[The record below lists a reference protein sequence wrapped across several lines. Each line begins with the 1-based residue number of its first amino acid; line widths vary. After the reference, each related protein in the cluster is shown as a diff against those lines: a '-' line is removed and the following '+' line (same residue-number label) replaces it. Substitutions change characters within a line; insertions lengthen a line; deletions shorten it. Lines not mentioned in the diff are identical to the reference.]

1 MEVQMKPAV
10 AFALSVLTGVAFPA
24 ASTRPP
30 GPPVA
35 RIHIDPTE
43 PRTAH
48 LLVYGSGKIAIAV
61 GAGTLRPRR
70 DTLHVSTP
78 TNITVDLTDGEL
90 HIVGIDDQDIR
101 LDATLHD
108 APAVRLSAVGRH
120 LVMERGGAGVRT
132 QP

>member
-1 MEVQMKPAV
+1 MKPAV
-10 AFALSVLTGVAFPA
+10 ALALSALTGVVFPA

-30 GPPVA
+30 GRPVA

-43 PRTAH
+43 ARTAN
-48 LLVYGSGKIAIAV
+48 LLVYSSGKIAIAV
-61 GAGTLRPRR
+61 GADTLRPRR
-70 DTLHVSTP
+70 DTLHITTP
-78 TNITVDLTDGEL
+78 TNLTVDLTDGEL

-101 LDATLHD
+101 LEATLHD

-120 LVMERGGAGVRT
+120 LVMERGGTGVRT